1 MVGSY
6 REPSYATFPKYSSVS
21 SSFGVPQIYCRSLLP
36 SGNGFAPSNITGDVR
51 RPEEHFGLGACI
63 GDVGYVDEYGAFVY
77 CFNIFCERNDEI
89 QAMDLPLD
97 FVPFSSSFP
106 TEAVTYCPDYHLPG
120 TIIASEGIH
129 VSRITDSPLYVS
141 L

>member
-6 REPSYATFPKYSSVS
+6 REPSYATFPKYSSVAIS
-21 SSFGVPQIYCRSLLP
+21 SGVPQIYCRSLLT

-51 RPEEHFGLGACI
+51 RPEEHFSLGACI

-77 CFNIFCERNDEI
+77 CFNIFCERNDEM
-89 QAMDLPLD
+89 QAMDLPPD
-97 FVPFSSSFP
+97 FVPFQSSFP
-106 TEAVTYCPDYHLPG
+106 TEAVTFSPNYHPPG
-120 TIIASEGIH
+120 TIIASEGVH
-129 VSRITDSPLYVS
+129 VSRVSESPLYVI